1 MRHRSSK
8 SFRER
13 PPSDNDSRGRT
24 GVRPRPAERKWT
36 YVQFDRVVHADSFST
51 ARPLRSS
58 VPIADYH
65 VHSNYSDGRFLWSMA
80 RAAAEAGFDAVG
92 FADHCTVSGRD
103 PMRRV
108 RARMGFNLDRTY
120 ERRREGIDSLD
131 ERFDLSIYDAVEM
144 DYDPRD
150 EAEIETFLASAGF
163 DYALGSVHYL
173 DGVNVHFEGHF
184 AAKSD
189 GERRALV
196 DRYVDK
202 LVALVE
208 SELFEIAA
216 HPDLLERNPVFRGLL
231 SREQYV
237 RIAEAFAA
245 SRTVPEINAGRV
257 LDDYGDFHPTA
268 AFLNV
273 LLDHGVDVTL
283 GTDSHAPEELEPRA
297 AELRRVAAE
306 YGIDPVRVV

>member
-1 MRHRSSK
+1 VS
-8 SFRER
+8 
-13 PPSDNDSRGRT
+13 
-24 GVRPRPAERKWT
+24 
-36 YVQFDRVVHADSFST
+36 
-51 ARPLRSS
+51 
-58 VPIADYH
+58 IADYH
-65 VHSNYSDGRFLWSMA
+65 VHSNYSDGRFLWSMVP
-80 RAAAEAGFDAVG
+80 AAAEAGFDAVG

-103 PMRRV
+103 SMRRV

-120 ERRREGIDSLD
+120 ERRREAIASIAD
-131 ERFDLSIYDAVEM
+131 RFDLAVYDAVEM

-150 EAEIETFLASAGF
+150 EAEIETFLADAGF
-163 DYALGSVHYL
+163 DYSIGSVHYL
-173 DGVNVHFEGHF
+173 DGVNVHFQGPF

-231 SREQYV
+231 SPEHYV

-268 AFLNV
+268 EFLDV
-273 LLDHGVDVTL
+273 LLDHDVDVTL

-297 AELRRVAAE
+297 GELQRLAAE
-306 YGIDPVRVV
+306 YGIDPVRIV